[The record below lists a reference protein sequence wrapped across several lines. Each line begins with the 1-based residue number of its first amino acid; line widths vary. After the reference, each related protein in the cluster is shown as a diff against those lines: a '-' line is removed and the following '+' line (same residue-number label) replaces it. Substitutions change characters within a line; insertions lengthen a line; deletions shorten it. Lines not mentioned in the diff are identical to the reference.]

1 MSLTAEELDNHVKN
15 IMGVRSIKNKAVIL
29 CEGDISEVK
38 NFRKNPSKYRSLEK
52 FPDANFYKACLPTSM
67 KRYPVPSPVFFNCGD
82 RGNVI
87 KAYVKLKELHAETR
101 NDSYLDINKL
111 FVIIDLDIQPAKI
124 DHYKFQNTEEIFND
138 LYHELEINS
147 NQIDS
152 HTIFTTGLIHKEA
165 YFLLPC
171 LEPIFDRDYHL
182 YKNEKLDFNQIYSDI
197 IEEITEDRDLEQN
210 FDLACHRIDFSWI
223 NCSNINELK
232 KYFQEKF
239 NCDWDDKLIKTLFLI
254 RKVKPYWENIHTIES
269 ETKAHL
275 SEKEI
280 ERLSLNIAR
289 FYSKQDDDH
298 FHLTAILK
306 SIYRQAYTN
315 TAFENGFF

>member
-1 MSLTAEELDNHVKN
+1 MNLTADELDNHVKN

-29 CEGDISEVK
+29 CEGGISEVK

-67 KRYPVPSPVFFNCGD
+67 KRYPVSTPVFFNCGD

-87 KAYVKLKELHAETR
+87 KAYVKLKELHAENR

-111 FVIIDLDIQPAKI
+111 FVIIDLDIQKI
-124 DHYKFQNTEEIFND
+124 TIDNYKFENTEDIFND
-138 LYHELEINS
+138 LYNELEINS
-147 NQIDS
+147 NKIDS

-165 YFLLPC
+165 YFLLPY
-171 LEPIFDRDYHL
+171 LESIFDRDYHL
-182 YKNEKLDFNQIYSDI
+182 YRNEKLDFNKIYSDI
-197 IEEITEDRDLEQN
+197 IEEMTEDRDLEQH
-210 FDLACHRIDFSWI
+210 FDIACNRIGFSEL

-232 KYFQEKF
+232 ESFREKF
-239 NCDWDDKLIKTLFLI
+239 NCNLDEKLIKTLFLI

-269 ETKAHL
+269 KIKEHL
-275 SEKEI
+275 SKKEI
-280 ERLSLNIAR
+280 ERLSLNIAS
-289 FYSKQDDDH
+289 FYSKQDDDS

-315 TAFENGFF
+315 NI